1 MGLNSE
7 SRTVNAS
14 KNAVSAISNKIII
27 LLLTFISRK
36 FFIQYIGIEYLGI
49 NGLFANVLTL
59 LSMADL
65 GLGTAINVCLYKP
78 IAQNDTRKITAL
90 LNYFKI
96 LYRYIAIGVSLIG
109 IALIPFLKYL
119 VNMDSKIPYLYV
131 YYIVFVLKNAASYL
145 FVYKSSLLRADQ
157 KTYVINKVEVIIN
170 VIKVTAQFLT
180 VVIWKSYFIYI
191 VLDVLAIIFQNM
203 IVSRKADLQYNFLNK
218 KEELSNAEKKNIFT
232 DISSVFL
239 YKVSWSLLN
248 GTDNILMSVIVGTIY
263 VGLYSNYYTIT
274 SNLETFIALLF
285 TSLTASVGNL
295 VATSNEENRY
305 KTFKTMQMVSFW
317 ICGFV
322 CTCLLFLMQDFIQ
335 IWLGKEFLL
344 DKLTLIAI
352 VLNVFFSICMRPVWT
367 FREGTGMYKQIR
379 YIMFITAILNLILS
393 IILGKWLGVSGIIFA
408 TSISK
413 LLTYFW
419 YEPNILFRNFFKV
432 KPYNYYLDYL
442 KNSMLMAICIILCF
456 ISTKYFVK
464 ITIINWI
471 IKALI
476 CVGVVNIIYFLRYF
490 KTEEFFSIKGKLN
503 EIIKWKLKRGI

>member
-14 KNAVSAISNKIII
+14 KNAVSAISNKVII

-65 GLGTAINVCLYKP
+65 GLGTAMNVCLYRP
-78 IAQNDTRKITAL
+78 IADKDTSKIAAL
-90 LNYFKI
+90 LNYFKM
-96 LYRYIAIGVSLIG
+96 LYRYIAVGVSLVG

-119 VNMDSKIPYLYV
+119 VNMDSEIPYLYV

-157 KTYVINKVEVIIN
+157 KTYIINKVEVVIN
-170 VIKVTAQFLT
+170 IVKVVAQFFS
-180 VVIWKSYFIYI
+180 VIIWKSYFIYI
-191 VLDVLAIIFQNM
+191 ALDVLAIVFQNV
-203 IVSRKADLQYNFLNK
+203 IVSRKADLQYNFINK
-218 KEELSNAEKKNIFT
+218 KEELSKSEKRNIFT
-232 DISSVFL
+232 DISSVFV

-248 GTDNILMSVIVGTIY
+248 GTDNILMSVIVGTLY

-305 KTFKTMQMVSFW
+305 KIFKTMQMTSFW

-344 DKLTLIAI
+344 DNLTLIAI

-379 YIMFITAILNLILS
+379 YIMFVTAVLNLVLS

-419 YEPNILFRNFFKV
+419 YEPNILFKNFFKV

-442 KNSMLMAICIILCF
+442 KNSVLMAICIGLCF
-456 ISTKYFVK
+456 VLFRRFTNVSI
-464 ITIINWI
+464 ITWI
-471 IKALI
+471 IKAII
-476 CVGVVNIIYFLRYF
+476 CSLVVNILYYVRYHNSS
-490 KTEEFFSIKGKLN
+490 EYENIKNRILST
-503 EIIKWKLKRGI
+503 IKRD

>member
-14 KNAVSAISNKIII
+14 KNAVSAISNKVII

-65 GLGTAINVCLYKP
+65 GLGTAMNVCLYRP
-78 IAQNDTRKITAL
+78 IADKDTSKIAAL
-90 LNYFKI
+90 LNYFKM
-96 LYRYIAIGVSLIG
+96 LYRYIAVGVSLVG

-119 VNMDSKIPYLYV
+119 VNMDSEIPYLYV

-157 KTYVINKVEVIIN
+157 KTYIINKVEVVIN
-170 VIKVTAQFLT
+170 IVKVVAQFFS
-180 VVIWKSYFIYI
+180 VIIWKSYFIYI
-191 VLDVLAIIFQNM
+191 ALDVLAIVFQNV
-203 IVSRKADLQYNFLNK
+203 IVSRKADLQYNFINK
-218 KEELSNAEKKNIFT
+218 KEELSKSEKRNIFT
-232 DISSVFL
+232 DISSVFV

-248 GTDNILMSVIVGTIY
+248 GTDNILMSVIVGTLY

-305 KTFKTMQMVSFW
+305 KIFKTMQMTSFW

-344 DKLTLIAI
+344 DNLTLIAI

-379 YIMFITAILNLILS
+379 YIMFVTAVLNLVLS

-419 YEPNILFRNFFKV
+419 YEPNILFKNFFKV

-442 KNSMLMAICIILCF
+442 KNSVLMVICIGLCF
-456 ISTKYFVK
+456 ILFRCFTNVSI
-464 ITIINWI
+464 ITWI
-471 IKALI
+471 IKAII
-476 CVGVVNIIYFLRYF
+476 CGLVVNILYYVRYHNSS
-490 KTEEFFSIKGKLN
+490 EYENIKNRILST
-503 EIIKWKLKRGI
+503 IKRD